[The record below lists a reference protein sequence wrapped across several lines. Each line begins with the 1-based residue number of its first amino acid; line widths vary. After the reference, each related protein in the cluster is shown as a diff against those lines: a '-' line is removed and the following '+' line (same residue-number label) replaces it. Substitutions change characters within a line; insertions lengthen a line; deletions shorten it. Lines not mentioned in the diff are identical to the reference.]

1 MYGIKYV
8 TLYLLYIGNIHI
20 VVLIHCNTP
29 RIEKLVMGKR
39 GRRIRDI
46 AQKSE
51 QLLRNVFLTD
61 VFLKLVVTDKQKNL
75 PYPLENN

>member
-1 MYGIKYV
+1 MYEIKCVILHY
-8 TLYLLYIGNIHI
+8 LYIGNIHV

-39 GRRIRDI
+39 GKRIRDI

-75 PYPLENN
+75 PYPIENN